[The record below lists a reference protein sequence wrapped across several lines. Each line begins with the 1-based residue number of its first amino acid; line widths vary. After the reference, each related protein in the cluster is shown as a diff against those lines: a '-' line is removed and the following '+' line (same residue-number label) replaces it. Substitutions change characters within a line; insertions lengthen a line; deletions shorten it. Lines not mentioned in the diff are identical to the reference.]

1 MPSRSTSREPTATAS
16 RQRPPR
22 GHGAWLAGGLILAL
36 WSAWWVGQWREVQS
50 EGEAGYWIG
59 VAGGVAMLALFAYPL
74 RKRARWLRGVGSTRH
89 WFIAHML
96 LGIGGPWLILVHCQF
111 RFGSLNATVAL
122 LSMLVVAASGIV
134 GRFLY
139 VRVHRGLNGERAEL
153 QSLQADLR
161 EDHASVGRH
170 LAAVA
175 NARERLFDFE
185 TSTLARPPGL
195 TPLHQLQ
202 LAWQAHRCL
211 RGVFGDIHQAL
222 RRQSM
227 DPASA
232 SSRHQLKQ
240 VWRGQAQSHV
250 SQVLRV
256 AQFAAWERLFAL
268 WHVLHVPFVYLMVVC
283 ALVHVAAV
291 HAY

>member
-1 MPSRSTSREPTATAS
+1 MPAWSPLFKPTAPVR
-16 RQRPPR
+16 RQPPPR
-22 GHGAWLAGGLILAL
+22 GRGAWLACGLVLAL
-36 WSAWWVGQWREVQS
+36 WSAWWVGQWQERPS
-50 EGEAGYWIG
+50 EGEVGYWIG

-74 RKRARWLRGVGSTRH
+74 RKRARWLRDVGSTRH

-111 RFGSLNATVAL
+111 RFGSLNAAVAL
-122 LSMLVVAASGIV
+122 ISMLIVAASGVV

-139 VRVHRGLNGERAEL
+139 VRVHRGLSGERAEL
-153 QSLQADLR
+153 QKLQADLQ

-185 TSTLARPPGL
+185 SRILSEPPGL
-195 TPLHQLQ
+195 TPWYLMQ
-202 LAWQAHRCL
+202 LAWQAQRCL
-211 RGVFGDIHQAL
+211 RSVRGDINQAL
-222 RRQSM
+222 RRQPL
-227 DPASA
+227 DQASA
-232 SSRHQLKQ
+232 RTRRQLRQ
-240 VWRGQAQSHV
+240 LWCGQAMSHV
-250 SQVLRV
+250 AQVLRV